1 MKIICNVRRDVFGA
15 AFCAK
20 KGIIM
25 LNNQYFA
32 PTMWVHFSWR
42 LQYKF
47 IISHNHVYNFAQSGK
62 GKISSKAS

>member
-1 MKIICNVRRDVFGA
+1 MKIICNVRRYVFGA

-25 LNNQYFA
+25 LKNQYFA

-47 IISHNHVYNFAQSGK
+47 ITSHNQERVKFLLKHHR
-62 GKISSKAS
+62 AS